1 MLHVRLSRIKLKSCL
16 SLTVLIFL
24 TIMAKKI
31 SLFNRVCKNVLFQSV
46 EKSLVHDIFDSLRE
60 HKYSNNSI
68 IFEDEDEG
76 DYLFLV
82 LSGGVKISKRMKNGE
97 EIVLGILHE
106 GDFFGELDLID
117 RRRRSARAMAIGNCR
132 LARLGKR
139 EFDKLLKI
147 SPAFMLNLLHMIT
160 LRLRTNNLTYVLHQE
175 SNLVTLHLR
184 LEKIRRLVE
193 ATKIVNS
200 SLDLD
205 QLLSL
210 IFQTAART
218 VGADRGTLY
227 LVDEATKEIWSK
239 VQKGS
244 SKIEIR
250 LPIGVGIAGTVASAG
265 ETVNIPDAYKDPRF
279 NPKIDQLTGYRT
291 KSTLCMPMKNKADK
305 IIGVFQ
311 LLNKTK
317 GPFTRE
323 DEEFIEAFSVHAAI
337 AVENAKL
344 AQQMVQ
350 SERLSAV
357 GKMASTI
364 IHDIKNPMSVLRLS
378 AQVIKNRTDDMETT
392 KITDEM
398 IHQIDRF
405 VAMTQEILDFA
416 RGVSSLNIQTV
427 NVNET
432 IETFM
437 FVIEKDLSRRKVK
450 VVKNFNFSGK
460 LKVDPDKLLRVFLN
474 ITGNAA
480 DAMPL
485 GGTISIKT
493 YQAHDRLVV
502 EFADKGCGM
511 TEDIKAKIFDPFFT
525 CGKKH
530 GTGLGMAIVKKIM
543 DDHKGKI
550 EIESKVSRGTTV
562 RIFLPL

>member
-1 MLHVRLSRIKLKSCL
+1 MTGK
-16 SLTVLIFL
+16 TTIFDRVHKN
-24 TIMAKKI
+24 A
-31 SLFNRVCKNVLFQSV
+31 LFHSV
-46 EKSLVHDIFDSLRE
+46 EKSLIRSIFTALKE
-60 HKYSNNSI
+60 LKFSNGSI

-76 DYLFLV
+76 NYLFLV
-82 LSGGVKISKRMKNGE
+82 LSGGVKISKRMKNGA

-117 RRRRSARAMAIGNCR
+117 RRQRSARASAIGDCL

-175 SNLVTLHLR
+175 SNLITLHQR
-184 LEKIRRLVE
+184 LEKIHKLVE
-193 ATKIVNS
+193 ASKIVNS

-205 QLLSL
+205 QLLDL

-218 VGADRGTLY
+218 VSADRGTLY

-239 VQKGS
+239 VQKGA

-250 LPIGVGIAGTVASAG
+250 LPMGTGIAGTVASEG
-265 ETVNIPDAYKDPRF
+265 KTINIPDAYKDPRF

-317 GPFTRE
+317 EPFTKE

-337 AVENAKL
+337 AIENAKL
-344 AQQMVQ
+344 AQQMIQ

-364 IHDIKNPMSVLRLS
+364 IHDIKNPMNILRLS
-378 AQVIKNRTDDMETT
+378 AQVIKKRTDDKETAKLT
-392 KITDEM
+392 EEM
-398 IHQIDRF
+398 INQIDRF

-416 RGVSSLNIQTV
+416 RGVSLLNIQTV
-427 NVNET
+427 NFNET

-437 FVIEKDLSRRKVK
+437 YIVEKDLSRHKVK
-450 VVKNFNFSGK
+450 VIKNFNYSGK

-493 YQAHDRLVV
+493 YQAHDQLAIDFV
-502 EFADKGCGM
+502 DKGCGM
-511 TEDIKAKIFDPFFT
+511 TEEVRTKIFDPFFT
-525 CGKKH
+525 SGKKH
-530 GTGLGMAIVKKIM
+530 GTGLGMAIVKKIV
-543 DDHKGKI
+543 DDHKGKV
-550 EIESKVSRGTTV
+550 EVESKVGKGTTI